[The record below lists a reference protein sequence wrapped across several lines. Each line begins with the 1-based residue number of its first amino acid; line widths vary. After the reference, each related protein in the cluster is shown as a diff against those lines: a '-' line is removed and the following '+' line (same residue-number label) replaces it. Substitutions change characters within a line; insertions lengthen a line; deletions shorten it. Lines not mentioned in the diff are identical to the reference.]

1 MSYRSSLFLIPA
13 LSFVLSVSAM
23 ADITMTNGADLD
35 MNGSEENTII
45 FPDGTIQRT
54 AKVRGPAGADG
65 ADGAQGDTGLT
76 GSQGIQGI
84 PGVMGADGAAGT
96 DGSDAAIPT
105 GHGGSGNTVSGTDSF
120 VGGGYTNTASGLV
133 SLETC
138 SRWLGRVHMGNVGW
152 K

>member
-13 LSFVLSVSAM
+13 LSFVLSVSAI
-23 ADITMTNGADLD
+23 ADITLNNGADIN
-35 MNGSEENTII
+35 MNGSPGSTII
-45 FPDGTIQRT
+45 FPDSTVLST
-54 AKVRGPAGADG
+54 ASGMGADG
-65 ADGAQGDTGLT
+65 ADG
-76 GSQGIQGI
+76 
-84 PGVMGADGAAGT
+84 
-96 DGSDAAIPT
+96 SDAAVPT
-105 GHGGSGNTVSGTDSF
+105 GHGGTGNTVTGSYAFVGGGYTNTADGDFGT